1 MWAHKRRQKTWRK
14 WRILSDGTFE
24 ETNWFDFSWYEMFQ
38 HELLSLFLLWNDI
51 FLYRPNVCFS
61 IWFPF
66 EPAVEKHTLRT
77 SADLLS
83 FWTFFFFWRCY
94 SLRHECADSISSC
107 FKRTVYQPVSHDLMP
122 FMQHRNCSTQF
133 MTPCMFWDRPFYHL
147 SIIAQSKS
155 VCLTASPAFFL
166 LKGDT
171 NETV

>member
-14 WRILSDGTFE
+14 WRILSDGTLKRQTGLISADMKCF
-24 ETNWFDFSWYEMFQ
+24 NMNCSVFSYFGMTF
-38 HELLSLFLLWNDI
+38 